1 VNATRCSIILC
12 WLAAAWQ
19 TASADEES
27 LDHLI
32 PPGYEPEEVRDEQG
46 LWMEFEELERSLN
59 QSAMLVRDAD
69 INEYIADIVC
79 RTAGPYCEDF
89 RVYVV
94 RNSNFN
100 ASMTATGMMQIWT
113 GLIVR
118 ARSTDEIAAVVGHEI
133 AHYTRLHSLQRLRD
147 IKKKMAAGS
156 IFDLGLILATGTS
169 VPIGQMTAMLSLLAF
184 NREQETEAD
193 ILGTRLIANA
203 GYNPHASYQVWNRL
217 IAEDEAA
224 AVQREDPGMFSK
236 THPASEDR
244 ANYLERLVTTMY
256 GPADVEEVTDA
267 KLLEILNSH
276 YLFLMEDQIDTNR
289 FGRTKELLERHR
301 EMGVEPGLVY
311 YFYGE
316 MFRQRADEG
325 DPQRAKDAYLHS
337 VETGSA
343 PPEAYKNLGYLY
355 LKSGD
360 TIAAQAQFRNYLD
373 ANPDASDRA
382 MIEFYLEE

>member
-1 VNATRCSIILC
+1 MRRVVFALVCAVAPLVGYV
-12 WLAAAWQ
+12 Q
-19 TASADEES
+19 EEP
-27 LDHLI
+27 LEHRI
-32 PPGYEPEEVRDEQG
+32 PPGYEPAEERDEQG
-46 LWMEFEELERSLN
+46 LWMEFREYERKLN

-69 INEYIADIVC
+69 INNYITEIVC
-79 RTAGPYCEDF
+79 RTAGPYCDDF

-94 RNSNFN
+94 RNPNFN
-100 ASMTATGMMQIWT
+100 ASMAATGMMQIWT

-133 AHYTRLHSLQRLRD
+133 AHYTLLHSLQRLRD
-147 IKKKMAAGS
+147 IKSKLAAGS
-156 IFDLGLILATGTS
+156 IFDIGVAIATGISTPVGQATAALS
-169 VPIGQMTAMLSLLAF
+169 VLSF
-184 NREQETEAD
+184 NRTQETEAD
-193 ILGTRLIANA
+193 ILGTRLLAAA
-203 GYNPHASYQVWNRL
+203 GYDPHASYYVWQRL
-217 IAEDEAA
+217 LEEEQAAE
-224 AVQREDPGMFSK
+224 VKREEPGLFAK

-244 ANYLERLVTTMY
+244 AQYLKTLVTANY
-256 GPADVEEVTDA
+256 GPPDAESVTDD
-267 KLLEILNSH
+267 KLIAVLNNH

-325 DPQRAKDAYLHS
+325 DSQRAIDAYLHS

-343 PPEAYKNLGYLY
+343 PPEAFKNVGYLY
-355 LKSGD
+355 VKTGD
-360 TIAAQAQFRNYLD
+360 MQAARAHFRAYLQA
-373 ANPDASDRA
+373 APEATDRA